1 MMGKKKSVP
10 MKRGGVAK
18 KRGCGMMMEM
28 KRGGKV
34 MKGKKKKVMKKK
46 GKKK

>member
-1 MMGKKKSVP
+1 MGKKKSVP

-18 KRGCGMMMEM
+18 KRGGGMLEM

-34 MKGKKKKVMKKK
+34 KKSYRDAD
-46 GKKK
+46 GDI

>member
-10 MKRGGVAK
+10 MKRGG
-18 KRGCGMMMEM
+18 GMLEM

-34 MKGKKKKVMKKK
+34 MKGKKR
-46 GKKK
+46 G